1 MLATKF
7 NSTVLS
13 LDYMLLNTPEV
24 ILTFDQP
31 TVKYLTD
38 HLRTFPMAFV
48 RNGSTL
54 FIHRQLYQDGL
65 PDPLQDI
72 FALCAMD
79 IHHSQANQH
88 IISRAIS
95 SSASHLIQ
103 SIPST
108 HTFIS
113 KLAFVQSLILL
124 QIMTLYSPT
133 VDQALRQQA
142 ERRMPLLKV
151 WAVKLYQSAPSY
163 LPASMSPRQAWI
175 LAESCRRTIH
185 LCHMVSGL
193 YSMLKF
199 GCFAL
204 TLFVEALPLNRNGHL
219 WDDNLYFNQTAPETD
234 LSFPRLNEADLI
246 SYRELTDL
254 WEEGQFRQPG
264 LFEEMLLAACKGIG
278 NVNRGAQAADSQ
290 QVSVH
295 QP

>member
-1 MLATKF
+1 MPDSGRPTLTKSCQACVIAKRKCSRTLPQCQRCKDKGIICKYRNQPFSTDNNSTTWFLGSHSDGPTPADSIQHDQRRGLVLASRSNT
-7 NSTVLS
+7 TVLS
-13 LDYMLLNTPEV
+13 LDRMLLDAPAV

-31 TVKYLTD
+31 TVNYLTD

-48 RNGSTL
+48 RNGGTL

-65 PDPLQDI
+65 PDTLQDI

-95 SSASHLIQ
+95 STAIHLIQ

-124 QIMTLYSPT
+124 QIMTLFCPT

-151 WAVKLYQSAPSY
+151 WAVKLYQ
-163 LPASMSPRQAWI
+163 
-175 LAESCRRTIH
+175 
-185 LCHMVSGL
+185 
-193 YSMLKF
+193 
-199 GCFAL
+199 
-204 TLFVEALPLNRNGHL
+204 
-219 WDDNLYFNQTAPETD
+219 
-234 LSFPRLNEADLI
+234 
-246 SYRELTDL
+246 
-254 WEEGQFRQPG
+254 
-264 LFEEMLLAACKGIG
+264 
-278 NVNRGAQAADSQ
+278 
-290 QVSVH
+290 
-295 QP
+295 